1 MEDRHTR
8 PIQPGLPA
16 EAATTA
22 PVNKT
27 FDQMELAGSPSKW
40 HPGPTQEAS
49 MSVIG
54 TNSVFRYFGG
64 SILFTVLAL
73 FCAYC
78 VGAASGPGAGLTA
91 VMTAAMLGLLET
103 SLSFDNAV
111 VNAKVLLT
119 MSHFWQKMFITVGIL
134 LAVFGMRVIFPLMI
148 VWAVSDNGLWTVIAM
163 TWQSPAQ
170 FQKILVDQ
178 HILVAGFGGSF
189 LWMVFTNFFFDHEKD
204 EHWLQWLERPMRK
217 LGKMDSVNVVVTV
230 IISYVFSKFIHGGKG
245 AEFLSAAVLGVL
257 TYLLVGGL
265 TSFIQTDQEAEV
277 QPGAHKPVATRMLSA
292 GFASFMYLEV
302 LDASFSFDGVIG
314 AFALTNN
321 LLIIALGLGIGAM
334 FVRSLTIKLVEA
346 GTLATYKFLE
356 HGAFWAIG
364 ALSLIMYLKA
374 AGIETPEIVSGTIG
388 AGLIGLSFL
397 SSIRHNKA
405 KATASLL

>member
-1 MEDRHTR
+1 MK
-8 PIQPGLPA
+8 G
-16 EAATTA
+16 
-22 PVNKT
+22 
-27 FDQMELAGSPSKW
+27 
-40 HPGPTQEAS
+40 
-49 MSVIG
+49 
-54 TNSVFRYFGG
+54 VFRYFGG
-64 SILFTVLAL
+64 SIVFTVAAL
-73 FCAYC
+73 VCAYL
-78 VGAASGPGAGLTA
+78 VGAAAGASGGMTA
-91 VMTAAMLGLLET
+91 VVTAAMLGLLET

-119 MSHFWQKMFITVGIL
+119 MNHFWRKMFITVGIL
-134 LAVFGMRVIFPLMI
+134 IAVFGMRVVFPLVI

-163 TWQSPAQ
+163 TWRNPMQ

-189 LWMVFTNFFFDHEKD
+189 LWMVFTNFFFDSEKD

-230 IISYVFSKFIHGGKG
+230 IISYVFSKFIHGGQG
-245 AEFLSAAVLGVL
+245 AEFLSAAMLGVVA
-257 TYLLVGGL
+257 YLLVGGL
-265 TSFIQTDQEAEV
+265 TSFIQSDQAEGEKEGH
-277 QPGAHKPVATRMLSA
+277 PKPVATKLLSA

-346 GTLATYKFLE
+346 GTLATYRFLE

-374 AGIETPEIVSGTIG
+374 AGIEIPEIVSGTIG

-397 SSIRHNKA
+397 SSIRHNRVKA
-405 KATASLL
+405 SKSA